1 MQEFATK
8 SGAMNLVVQF
18 EREKEAVLSCLR
30 TFIGGTNFAGKR
42 IFVEQFS
49 GLNVLAK
56 ILCADSASE
65 IRKSNR
71 LQKKVLML
79 LSDLVIN
86 DDSIKPEDPMYTR
99 KSIGGSELLL
109 KTLLSDLLLSQDAD
123 LREYILKILF
133 RVHQV
138 VPSLCDILRPSLYA
152 HRAKLLA

>member
-1 MQEFATK
+1 
-8 SGAMNLVVQF
+8 
-18 EREKEAVLSCLR
+18 
-30 TFIGGTNFAGKR
+30 
-42 IFVEQFS
+42 
-49 GLNVLAK
+49 
-56 ILCADSASE
+56 
-65 IRKSNR
+65 
-71 LQKKVLML
+71 ML

-138 VPSLCDILRPSLYA
+138 VPSLFDILRPSLYA